1 MGIGII
7 QLPSKNKQYD
17 KIFFEIKIVKNAS
30 PIGIGLKAFLNSFV
44 NKYLFVKRTI
54 SLCTG

>member
-1 MGIGII
+1 MHWVVEI
-7 QLPSKNKQYD
+7 KNSPH
-17 KIFFEIKIVKNAS
+17 FFNYAFFKIKIVKNAS